1 MLRKVN
7 MVEYFRQTGG
17 LSGSLGQERPGLVI
31 DLKLLNINSSEIATN
46 STKAAWFLLWNV
58 FL

>member
-1 MLRKVN
+1 

-17 LSGSLGQERPGLVI
+17 LSGSLGQERPGLEI